1 MSVVAHAQGFV
12 ITDIITGAV
21 RTLNVLVVV
30 TPDPITFS
38 TGCLNIVRAGRF
50 WQAYHGARVELGRL
64 R

>member
-1 MSVVAHAQGFV
+1 VSIVAHAEGFV

-21 RTLNVLVVV
+21 RTLYVLVVV

-38 TGCLNIVRAGRF
+38 TGCLNIVRTCSF
-50 WQAYHGARVELGRL
+50 WQAYHGTRVELGLL